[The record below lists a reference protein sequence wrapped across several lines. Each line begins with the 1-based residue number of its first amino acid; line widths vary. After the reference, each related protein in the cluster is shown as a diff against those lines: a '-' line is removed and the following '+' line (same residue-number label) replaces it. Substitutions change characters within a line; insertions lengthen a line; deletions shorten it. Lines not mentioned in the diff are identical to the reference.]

1 MGRAPGGVTRGTV
14 TRTPEPLP
22 RGIQRPRLAELLR
35 GPRGRRMRRDVHVDH
50 AASVVGQDDEHEQHA
65 EGGGRDREEVDRREL
80 GDMIREERPP
90 RLRRRLG

>member
-1 MGRAPGGVTRGTV
+1 MRIR
-14 TRTPEPLP
+14 EPLP
-22 RGIQRPRLAELLR
+22 RGIQRPRLAELLH

-90 RLRRRLG
+90 ATGCRRLG